1 MHLQDGSVKS
11 SADMLARFARSCM
24 LGEADPVRHMKIM
37 GVQRCDTRRNACL
50 CEYSAPHTMR

>member
-1 MHLQDGSVKS
+1 VHCMHLQEGSVKS

-37 GVQRCDTRRNACL
+37 GVQG
-50 CEYSAPHTMR
+50 CEYSASNTMRY